1 MKIKQV
7 FTKPINSMSIV
18 HFVHSVNSRGVMKK
32 VGKVGGVLFFL
43 RANEKKLWHLL
54 CSRGSCLRRLERLIE
69 RRQTL

>member
-18 HFVHSVNSRGVMKK
+18 HFARGVMKK

-69 RRQTL
+69 